1 MGLSEAVFDESFNA
15 TFLLMQITAK
25 IKNRPSVKE

>member
-15 TFLLMQITAK
+15 TFLQSKLLPKSRKDPQ
-25 IKNRPSVKE
+25 